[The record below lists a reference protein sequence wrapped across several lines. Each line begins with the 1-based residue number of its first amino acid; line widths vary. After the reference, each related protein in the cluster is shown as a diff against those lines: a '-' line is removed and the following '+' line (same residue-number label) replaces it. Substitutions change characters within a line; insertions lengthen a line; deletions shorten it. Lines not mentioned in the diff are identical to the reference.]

1 MAKLREILFFLPTD
15 VKFKGEKRERESK
28 HIITY
33 AGFGQQG

>member
-15 VKFKGEKRERESK
+15 VKFKGEKRESK
-28 HIITY
+28 PINY